1 MGKGLFITGT
11 DTGVGKTLVACGL
24 ASALRELG
32 YKIGVMKPVETGCQD
47 REGELFP
54 QDAFYLKE
62 ASGSE
67 EPLHRICPYRLSS
80 PLAPSVAAEEA
91 GIEIHFSLLSQIYSE
106 MSGSNDLT
114 LVEGAGGLLVPLQSR
129 FTYADL
135 VRRLNLP
142 VIVVV
147 ANRLGA
153 INHTLL
159 TLAHASRIG
168 IEVVGYILNDLES
181 HPSPATKT
189 NARSLQALTSIPCL
203 GKIPHLT
210 TTQLQGAGVGIRPSF
225 LSTLFQEK
233 IHLNLLDP
241 FLKGEYPS

>member
-1 MGKGLFITGT
+1 MGKGIFITGT

-62 ASGSE
+62 ASESE

-129 FTYADL
+129 STYADL

-159 TLAHASRIG
+159 TLEHASRIG
-168 IEVVGYILNDLES
+168 IEAVGYILNDLES
-181 HPSPATKT
+181 RPSPATKT
-189 NARSLQALTSIPCL
+189 NARSLQALTSTPCL

-210 TTQLQGAGVGIRPSF
+210 PAQLQGAGGGIRPSF

-233 IHLNLLDP
+233 IHLSLLDP
-241 FLKGEYPS
+241 FLKGEDSS